1 MGCGA
6 GTDAGMSD
14 FTVYKCDHEGRV
26 VWQYSGTVLE
36 RGADWVCLTAVF
48 NGRESDMGLITFRRG
63 DVFTEWFYAD
73 RWYNVFRIADGQTG
87 ALKGWY
93 CNITRPAQI
102 AADSVRAD
110 DLALDVFVTPDGQV
124 LLLDE
129 DEFAA
134 LNLAADEQAAAMHAV
149 ETLRDL
155 AGRCAEPFDELKC

>member
-1 MGCGA
+1 
-6 GTDAGMSD
+6 MSD
-14 FTVYKCDHEGRV
+14 FTVYKCDHEGQV

-36 RGADWVCLTAVF
+36 RGPDWVCLTAVF
-48 NGRESDMGLITFRRG
+48 NGRESDMGFITFRRG

-73 RWYNVFRIADGQTG
+73 RWYNVFRIADGETG

-102 AADSVRAD
+102 TAASVRAD

-124 LLLDE
+124 MLLDE

-134 LNLAADEQAAAMHAV
+134 LTLPAGDQQAALQAV
-149 ETLRDL
+149 DTLRDL
-155 AGRCAEPFDELKC
+155 VARRDEMFEEII